1 MELELRQLRSDL
13 QQAREAADAAIA
25 TAAAATHDAANPD
38 KEERLELENR
48 QLKTD
53 LQQAREDAAAAIAAA
68 AAHAAVNPAAAAGT
82 AGAGAD
88 NAADSATDSA
98 VVNPAAAAAQTAVAG
113 ADTTAAT
120 KTAARAATVAPA
132 AAAAKAAAAGTIA
145 AEAAAANGALTGGAA
160 TQMGTGVYIPGGSG
174 QLTANEARLLQ
185 WRDAA
190 EQAAQNWHWQC
201 AKLQHQCNNLQGQC
215 SQAWAMARENELSAR
230 HWKAT
235 AETIAAHHQYQPPI
249 PPQLS
254 TLEATHPSSILR
266 PESVATGPATVP
278 TPMAVDQRSGLEMG
292 RDSDR
297 DNAAAANVAAAADA
311 AAADAA
317 AAALAAAATATKVAA
332 AARDTTQFRAAV
344 KAAAAIAVA
353 LVTCQA
359 ANGQIGHTAANSAA
373 AHRRG
378 GNRPPRG
385 PGARP
390 GLRRRRAAAETAR
403 PAETTQTQTAGG
415 GRPPRTRAKKRRE
428 PRPRG
433 WNGTMPGPT
442 DSDRPGA
449 TQRPTQAGAHSSSS
463 HEAEP
468 ALFGSD
474 HAPPHN
480 GARVRVTMRGPQ

>member
-1 MELELRQLRSDL
+1 MS
-13 QQAREAADAAIA
+13 
-25 TAAAATHDAANPD
+25 
-38 KEERLELENR
+38 
-48 QLKTD
+48 
-53 LQQAREDAAAAIAAA
+53 
-68 AAHAAVNPAAAAGT
+68 
-82 AGAGAD
+82 
-88 NAADSATDSA
+88 
-98 VVNPAAAAAQTAVAG
+98 
-113 ADTTAAT
+113 
-120 KTAARAATVAPA
+120 
-132 AAAAKAAAAGTIA
+132 
-145 AEAAAANGALTGGAA
+145 
-160 TQMGTGVYIPGGSG
+160 
-174 QLTANEARLLQ
+174 
-185 WRDAA
+185 
-190 EQAAQNWHWQC
+190 
-201 AKLQHQCNNLQGQC
+201 
-215 SQAWAMARENELSAR
+215 
-230 HWKAT
+230 
-235 AETIAAHHQYQPPI
+235 
-249 PPQLS
+249 
-254 TLEATHPSSILR
+254 
-266 PESVATGPATVP
+266 
-278 TPMAVDQRSGLEMG
+278 
-292 RDSDR
+292 
-297 DNAAAANVAAAADA
+297 
-311 AAADAA
+311 
-317 AAALAAAATATKVAA
+317 ATKVAA

-463 HEAEP
+463 LEAEP